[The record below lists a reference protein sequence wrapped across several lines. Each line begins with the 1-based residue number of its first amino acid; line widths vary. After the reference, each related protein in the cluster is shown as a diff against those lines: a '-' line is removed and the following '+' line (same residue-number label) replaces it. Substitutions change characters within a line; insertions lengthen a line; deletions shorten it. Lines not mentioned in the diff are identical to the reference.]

1 MTSSKH
7 PWNNPVESF
16 PEDRIDRIAPAIDAS
31 RLLDSLLMEIP
42 AMRPTTALRTCA
54 ILGALATA
62 ASAQS
67 APKVY
72 GFADANF
79 SMSSIEHSFAKSFLG
94 ADTFNLSLGHANI
107 YFDFKPN
114 ERVSALVE
122 VGLASRPEYDGRTS
136 SQAPAVITFNGSPV
150 SDAQAK
156 AIIVQGT
163 MAQQIANLVAQGL
176 DQATATAAV
185 TAQQPAIAA
194 GVAAQFDPVLAQLR
208 AQRAAETTTDKYGLN
223 LERVHIDIKFRDEFK
238 LRFGKFITP
247 AGVWNV
253 DHGSPVVLT
262 VRQPLQTTTT
272 PIFPESQTG
281 MMGFGRTPLGDHDLD
296 YSGYISAGRIDGSAS
311 AVSTVNH
318 NSIDKLTDL
327 AYGGH
332 VGLKLDVLKSIGLG
346 ASYFNGPLR
355 QKYATSQ
362 LVFALEDLLGG
373 VQKPRDYTITDTF
386 WKKERE
392 SVVGVDAKVE
402 VSQLLLQAEYNYG
415 HRENELV
422 EGTAKLSGWYV
433 LGAWTQPLNGDFAL
447 TPYVM
452 YEALATET
460 TGAGASGAFNDGGLE
475 GLTTLQFGL
484 NASIYSNV
492 NLKTEYMFLSF
503 LQDEKTWAI
512 QDISE
517 DDLKVGIWSTQV
529 SVAF

>member
-1 MTSSKH
+1 
-7 PWNNPVESF
+7 
-16 PEDRIDRIAPAIDAS
+16 
-31 RLLDSLLMEIP
+31 
-42 AMRPTTALRTCA
+42 MRPTTALRTCA

-122 VGLASRPEYDGRTS
+122 VGLASRPEYEGRTS
-136 SQAPAVITFNGSPV
+136 SQVPAVITFNGSPI
-150 SDAQAK
+150 SDDQAK
-156 AIIVQGT
+156 AIIVAGQ
-163 MAQQIANLVAQGL
+163 MAQLNLPVGTPQPMIDGAR
-176 DQATATAAV
+176 AAV
-185 TAQQPAIAA
+185 VR
-194 GVAAQFDPVLAQLR
+194 GVDSIFDPVLAQLR

-355 QKYATSQ
+355 QKYTTSQ

-373 VQKPRDYTITDTF
+373 VEKPRDYTITDTF

-433 LGAWTQPLNGDFAL
+433 LGAWTQPINEDFAL

-452 YEALATET
+452 YEALGTET

>member
-1 MTSSKH
+1 MRSS
-7 PWNNPVESF
+7 
-16 PEDRIDRIAPAIDAS
+16 
-31 RLLDSLLMEIP
+31 
-42 AMRPTTALRTCA
+42 TAARSCA
-54 ILGALATA
+54 ILGALAAA

-79 SMSSIEHSFAKSFLG
+79 SLTTMDHSFPKRFVG
-94 ADTFNLSLGHANI
+94 PDTFTLGLSHANI
-107 YFDFKPN
+107 YFDFQPN

-122 VGLASRPEYDGRTS
+122 VGLASRPEYERYSDAE
-136 SQAPAVITFNGSPV
+136 APAIITFNGAAI

-163 MAQQIANLVAQGL
+163 MAQQIAGLVAQGM
-176 DQATATAAV
+176 DQETATAAV
-185 TAQQPAIAA
+185 TSQQAAIAA
-194 GVAAQFDPVLAQLR
+194 GVAAQFDPVLARLR
-208 AQRAAETTTDKYGLN
+208 AQSAPETTTDKYGLN

-272 PIFPESQTG
+272 PIFPESQLG
-281 MMGFGRTPLGDHDLD
+281 MMAFGRTPLGDHDLD
-296 YSGYISAGRIDGSAS
+296 YSGYISGGRIDGAAS
-311 AVSTVNH
+311 AVSTVDQ

-332 VGLKLDVLKSIGLG
+332 VGVKLDVLKSVGVG

-355 QKYATSQ
+355 KKYTTSQ
-362 LVFALEDLLGG
+362 IEFALEDLLAG
-373 VQKPRDYTITDTF
+373 VQKPRDYMVTDTY

-392 SVVGVDAKVE
+392 SVVGVDAKIE
-402 VSQLLLQAEYNYG
+402 VSGLLLQSEFNYG
-415 HRENELV
+415 QRENELV
-422 EGTAKLSGWYV
+422 KGTADLTGWYV
-433 LGAWTQPLNGDFAL
+433 LGAWTQPLGADFAL

-452 YEALATET
+452 YEALGTEI
-460 TGAGASGAFNDGGLE
+460 TGEGASGAFNDAGLE

-492 NLKTEYMFLSF
+492 RLKTEYMLLSF
-503 LQDEKTWAI
+503 LQDDKTWAV

>member
-1 MTSSKH
+1 
-7 PWNNPVESF
+7 
-16 PEDRIDRIAPAIDAS
+16 
-31 RLLDSLLMEIP
+31 
-42 AMRPTTALRTCA
+42 MRHTTAVRAFA
-54 ILGALATA
+54 ILGALTA
-62 ASAQS
+62 NASAQI

-79 SMSSIEHSFAKSFLG
+79 SMTSVEHSFGKSLVG
-94 ADTFNLSLGHANI
+94 ADTFNLGLSHANI
-107 YFDFKPN
+107 YFDFQPN

-122 VGLASRPEYDGRTS
+122 VGLASRPSYENRS
-136 SQAPAVITFNGSPV
+136 EAQAPALITFNGSPIT
-150 SDAQAK
+150 DAQAK
-156 AIIVQGT
+156 AIIVSGK
-163 MAQQIANLVAQGL
+163 MAQIVFPVGTPQPVIDGAR
-176 DQATATAAV
+176 AAV
-185 TAQQPAIAA
+185 VHAVDSA
-194 GVAAQFDPVLAQLR
+194 FDPVLAKLR
-208 AQRAAETTTDKYGLN
+208 AQQATESSFDKYGLN
-223 LERVHIDIKFRDEFK
+223 LERVHIDIKFRDELK

-262 VRQPLQTTTT
+262 VRQPLQTTVA

-281 MMGFGRTPLGDHDLD
+281 MMAFGRTPIGDNDLD
-296 YSGYISAGRIDGSAS
+296 YAGYISGGRIDGSAS
-311 AVSTVNH
+311 AVATVDDNA
-318 NSIDKLTDL
+318 IDKVTDL

-332 VGLKLDVLKSIGLG
+332 LGLKLDFLKSVGVG

-355 QKYATSQ
+355 RKYPSNQ
-362 LVFALEDLLGG
+362 IVFALEDLLSG
-373 VQKPRDYTITDTF
+373 VQKPRDYTVTDIY

-422 EGTAKLSGWYV
+422 DGASNLTGWYV
-433 LGAWTQPLNGDFAL
+433 LGAWTQPLGTEFAL

-452 YEALATET
+452 YEALATEN
-460 TGAGASGAFNDGGLE
+460 TGAGASGSFNRSGLE

-492 NLKTEYMFLSF
+492 HLKTEYMFLSF
-503 LQDEKTWAI
+503 LQDDKTWAI
-512 QDISE
+512 QEISE